1 MLVSKVQGLKGMKVR
16 RSLNCRVGKVPFG
29 LVSRTV
35 VLIEGIIVGG
45 NPNIG
50 LVTEAEANCCRAG
63 FWGVRRRGSQRCHDI
78 GQDMGKAEVEA
89 WPQMLRGLVID
100 PMEEVTID
108 RMSVKFRVTRHL
120 PLAIIRVRCVQ
131 SRSWGKRPARAVGGF
146 RRKNNSATI
155 KADERN

>member
-1 MLVSKVQGLKGMKVR
+1 MKVR

-35 VLIEGIIVGG
+35 VLIEGIIVGW
-45 NPNIG
+45 NPNVG

-63 FWGVRRRGSQRCHDI
+63 FGGVRRRGSQRRHDI
-78 GQDMGKAEVEA
+78 GQDMGKAEVET

-120 PLAIIRVRCVQ
+120 PSKIRKKLRLHQAKNLVSKWHADFKDRFIVLRLIET
-131 SRSWGKRPARAVGGF
+131 RSLRLLPSF
-146 RRKNNSATI
+146 LPPP
-155 KADERN
+155 